1 MKFTSEFRRL
11 IEICAI
17 VHKTNSF
24 RRRFAMALV
33 FAFLCLTHAARAAAQ
48 DQTDTPPL
56 CGEAGSAAQQQEDS
70 PAPPPAS
77 TTGTAGT
84 PREATWHK
92 LPGNFLKDQKDMWLF
107 PVKLG
112 KGHYW
117 LPTAFV
123 VGGTAALIATDPQTM
138 PHFRDTTTFHGFNR
152 VFTSTVSGG
161 IIAAVPATFYVASLI
176 RKNSYDQGSAL
187 LAGEA
192 VVDDTVLMVV
202 IKSITQRLRPTDV
215 APTGNFSDTFF
226 QSSKSPIGKGTSFPS
241 GHAMMSFSVATVFAR
256 RYRQHRWIPYVAYGL
271 ASVISFSRVTTGAH
285 FPSDVF
291 MGAALGYVIAR
302 YDVVRQ

>member
-1 MKFTSEFRRL
+1 
-11 IEICAI
+11 
-17 VHKTNSF
+17 
-24 RRRFAMALV
+24 MAVV

-48 DQTDTPPL
+48 DHSDTPPL

-123 VGGTAALIATDPQTM
+123 VGGTAALIAADPQIM
-138 PHFRDTTTFHGFNR
+138 PHFRQTTAFTGFNR
-152 VFTSTVSGG
+152 VFSGTSTAG

-176 RKNSYDQGSAL
+176 RKNSYDQSSAL
-187 LAGEA
+187 LAAEA
-192 VVDDTVLMVV
+192 VADDAVLMVV
-202 IKSITQRLRPTDV
+202 MKSITHRERPDEI
-215 APTGNFSDTFF
+215 AANGNYSDTFF
-226 QSSKSPIGKGTSFPS
+226 QSHQSVFGKGTSFPS

-291 MGAALGYVIAR
+291 IGAALGYAIAR